1 MPVPVNKGMETE
13 GICWAKTRI
22 LFNVNPLECVC
33 TCVCACECVC
43 VCVSL
48 FLPCS
53 LLSPHAPTPIPQT
66 TQSAYFYVDCT
77 HYTSLQKFYTAST
90 DKTIIPPN
98 HFLRK
103 KKKQTKNKQ
112 INLNLEGW
120 LPRPRAKK
128 TANTWQTDNCRKGSI
143 FSRKLTIWALGD
155 PFAASSS
162 RSSLAR
168 DTLCGRWS
176 PNRCAN
182 ATYSLALGWFSRA
195 ASSNNTKALK
205 QDPEG
210 YLTGSEK
217 TGGGGKSTHSFN
229 FYEARLTEICAN
241 QQSS

>member
-1 MPVPVNKGMETE
+1 MCMYLRV
-13 GICWAKTRI
+13 
-22 LFNVNPLECVC
+22 CVW
-33 TCVCACECVC
+33 VC
-43 VCVSL
+43 VCVSP

-53 LLSPHAPTPIPQT
+53 LLSPHAPPPIPQT
-66 TQSAYFYVDCT
+66 TQSAYFYVECT

-103 KKKQTKNKQ
+103 KKKQTKNKK

-217 TGGGGKSTHSFN
+217 TGGG
-229 FYEARLTEICAN
+229 EIN
-241 QQSS
+241 PQF